1 MACGVIAASPARMRS
16 SSLKMTHG
24 ADVRVTVQG
33 MRLHALLDSAKR
45 RCARGGAALVDRVVA
60 LMLLAAALGVLA
72 AHTAVPADGW
82 LVVAGAACVAQAGA
96 VAWRRRMPTL
106 SAVAALVGLVTYVRV
121 THDPTLAAPPV
132 AVVLTFYTLGRCAA
146 PRHRRL
152 RLVLAA
158 GLGLAA
164 TSAVSA
170 QLKQSP
176 GSAALSWLVTVLAPL
191 TIGVLV
197 ARRSRLSRRLA
208 TVAEQLRAEQNLN
221 NAQARTEE
229 RNRIARDLHDVVAH
243 CVSVMVVQAG
253 AARLV
258 AAHNPADADKALAVI
273 GSCGRDAMVDL
284 RRIVGVLRRTDD
296 PDFGRGAGLA
306 DLGRLTASVEAAGV
320 PTEVHLCGGTNLPPA
335 VDLVAYRVVQEALTN
350 VIKHAGAG
358 ATASVDVQVGP
369 DAVAVEVINT
379 NDAARPQAAPS
390 GHGLIGMTERVTAYG
405 GDLRVGPEPGGD
417 FGVRAQIP
425 FHTTYRSE
433 ADVTVVSRRQAMPPS
448 QWISRRV
455 ANATVVAFWLAVM
468 EIEAA
473 TSSAR
478 RGPWLLNVAAVAAM
492 ALAAGWRRRYPLLFL
507 AVVGGLAVAL
517 SGGLTSLDRSTFTG
531 VYGLAIPLFTVGAW
545 EPRSKAVAGMGLW
558 AAGASGAAVLHGNA
572 AGNLAGAVVIGIV
585 VWSAG
590 RVWRAQLL
598 LNADLTET
606 TARLAAER
614 DLHARLAVR
623 SERTRIARD
632 LHGPVAH
639 GVITMVVQ
647 AEAARK
653 LLHQPGEVEIAIREI
668 EQSGRDALTQLRR
681 ILGVLRSPTGPP
693 TPAAIGTGTAP
704 ASRPEEDA
712 IWTPEQVL
720 T

>member
-1 MACGVIAASPARMRS
+1 
-16 SSLKMTHG
+16 
-24 ADVRVTVQG
+24 
-33 MRLHALLDSAKR
+33 MRLNALLESARR
-45 RCARGGAALVDRVVA
+45 RCARGGGAALVDGAVA
-60 LMLLAAALGVLA
+60 LTFLAAALGILA
-72 AHTAVPADGW
+72 AHTTVRAAGS
-82 LVVAGAACVAQAGA
+82 LVVAGAACAAQAGA
-96 VAWRRRMPTL
+96 VAWRRRTPTL
-106 SAVAALVGLVTYVRV
+106 SAVAALAGLVTYVQV

-132 AVVLTFYTLGRCAA
+132 AVVLTFYTLGRCAP
-146 PRHRRL
+146 PRRRRL

-158 GLGLAA
+158 ALGLAA
-164 TSAVSA
+164 IAAVSA

-176 GSAALSWLVTVLAPL
+176 GSAALSWLVAVLAPL

-208 TVAEQLRAEQNLN
+208 ALAEQLRAERDLN

-229 RNRIARDLHDVVAH
+229 RNRVARDLHDVVAH

-306 DLGRLTASVEAAGV
+306 DLGRLAASIEAAGV
-320 PTEVHLCGGTNLPPA
+320 PTEVHLCGGTNLPPE

-350 VIKHAGAG
+350 VIKHAGVG
-358 ATASVDVQVGP
+358 ATASVDVHVGP

-379 NDAARPQAAPS
+379 NHAARPAPTPS

-405 GDLRVGPEPGGD
+405 GDLRVGPEPDGR

-425 FHTTYRSE
+425 FDPTDRSE
-433 ADVTVVSRRQAMPPS
+433 ADAAMTSRRQVMPPS

-455 ANATVVAFWLAVM
+455 ADVTVVAFWLALM

-478 RGPWLLNVAAVAAM
+478 SGPWFLNAAAVAAM

-507 AVVGGLAVAL
+507 AVVGALSVAL
-517 SGGLTSLDRSTFTG
+517 SGGLTSLDRSTLTG

-545 EPRSKAVAGMGLW
+545 EPRTKAVAGMALW
-558 AAGASGAAVLHGNA
+558 TAGASGAAVLHGAA

-614 DLHARLAVR
+614 DQHARLAVR

-647 AEAARK
+647 AEAARR
-653 LLHQPGEVEIAIREI
+653 LLHQSGEVESAIREI
-668 EQSGRDALTQLRR
+668 EQTGRDALTQLRR

-693 TPAAIGTGTAP
+693 TPTASGTGAAP
-704 ASRPEEDA
+704 ASRPGERA